1 MKNHPRFASRR
12 GVGTVSC
19 SRQQLSHAS
28 DSQGPQ
34 PPSGAQT
41 LIRSIRG
48 SSPGLTGGLTLRPS
62 SIPSEGPHC
71 PPFPGSHR
79 GSHTRTLIHSVMGSS
94 LGLSWVSPGVSYS
107 DPHLFHQGVLTWPLP
122 VSLGVSEL
130 GPHPFHQGV
139 LTWPLLGLT
148 GGLTLRPSSVPS
160 GGPHLAS
167 PGSHRGSHSSDPH
180 PFHQGVLTALPSPVS
195 LGVSLPG
202 SWCCPRP
209 CTKPDVTREGPL

>member
-62 SIPSEGPHC
+62 S
-71 PPFPGSHR
+71 
-79 GSHTRTLIHSVMGSS
+79 
-94 LGLSWVSPGVSYS
+94 
-107 DPHLFHQGVLTWPLP
+107 
-122 VSLGVSEL
+122 
-130 GPHPFHQGV
+130 
-139 LTWPLLGLT
+139 
-148 GGLTLRPSSVPS
+148 VPS

-167 PGSHRGSHSSDPH
+167 PGSHQGPHTQTLIRSIRGSSPGLSWSHRGSHSSDPH
-180 PFHQGVLTALPSPVS
+180 PFHQGVFTWPLLVSPGVSHSDLHLFHQGVLTWPSPVS
-195 LGVSLPG
+195 LRVSQLGPSSVPSEGPHLASPGLTRGLTARTLIHSIRGSSLLSLPRSHWG
-202 SWCCPRP
+202 SHFLARGAA
-209 CTKPDVTREGPL
+209 RGPAPNWT